1 MFLFSK
7 TPTIAPKDAAQEML
21 KDSAILVDVRT
32 LSEYEGGHAK
42 GSIHI
47 PLGELEER
55 IGEVKGMGEVYLICQ
70 TGGRSA
76 QATNMLIAKGMN
88 AINVSGGTRA
98 WRSEGLSM
106 E

>member
-1 MFLFSK
+1 MVV
-7 TPTIAPKDAAQEML
+7 
-21 KDSAILVDVRT
+21 DSWLRRH
-32 LSEYEGGHAK
+32 HAK
-42 GSIHI
+42 GATHI
-47 PLGELEER
+47 PHDELEER
-55 IGEVKGMGEVYLICQ
+55 LSELKGMGEVYLICQ